1 MKKQFTLLLIG
12 AFAFCL
18 VFPNLSSAQE
28 SGESITV
35 IQEIKHDDGTV
46 TTVKKRLTGAESVE
60 DYFKSLPEGTEGAEV
75 DIRVVVEGQ
84 DGEPSEVGDEAPIFF
99 FRRAHSDQ
107 NNEELEEVRVYLNG
121 EEQAIQRVIEAE
133 LQGHSTGQHPRI
145 KRIKATKPFLGI
157 YPSDT
162 EDNAGVLVNGIV
174 NGSGAEAGG
183 LQQGDVITAIAGYGT
198 NGRYGLRGVLRKLE
212 PGQQV
217 KVNLIR
223 DGQPQSLN
231 VTLGEKA
238 YMRTVLN
245 EEREPCDVFIGVYVG
260 GTGPN
265 GTGVQVTDIIGGTP
279 AEKYGLQ
286 AGDVILAM
294 DGIEVTGNGEL
305 LTERDKHEPGEA
317 FTLTIQRGE
326 AVQDIGAQ
334 FLLCE
339 NQPEEAPAVVEEAPV
354 MELPETRL
362 QLKGYRAFPNPSYG
376 QIRVQFTGEQAPV
389 LVQITDATG
398 RVIHRT
404 QLNRFDGYFDEQID
418 LSSATP
424 GNLFLTI
431 QQNDKQVT
439 KQLVL
444 INRV

>member
-1 MKKQFTLLLIG
+1 MKAYFTFILIG
-12 AFAFCL
+12 VFAFCL
-18 VFPNLSSAQE
+18 GLPGAVSAQE
-28 SGESITV
+28 ESQPITV
-35 IQEIKHDDGTV
+35 IQEVKHDDGTV
-46 TTVKKRLTGAESVE
+46 TTIKKRLFGSEDMEAYLESL
-60 DYFKSLPEGTEGAEV
+60 SEGTEGAEV
-75 DIRVVVEGQ
+75 DIQVIVGDQEAGAGKEDPLFYFRSAHSGQ
-84 DGEPSEVGDEAPIFF
+84 DTEEAEQVQI
-99 FRRAHSDQ
+99 
-107 NNEELEEVRVYLNG
+107 YLNG
-121 EEQAIQRVIEAE
+121 EEKTIQRIIKTE
-133 LQGHSTGQHPRI
+133 LEHRQSGQHGRT
-145 KRIKATKPFLGI
+145 KRVEATKPFLGI

-162 EDNAGVLVNGIV
+162 DDNAGVMVNRIV
-174 NGSGAEAGG
+174 SGSGAEAGG

-217 KVNLIR
+217 KVELIR

-294 DGIEVTGNGEL
+294 DGIKVTGNGEL

-317 FTLTIQRGE
+317 FTLTVQRGA

-339 NQPEEAPAVVEEAPV
+339 NPPEEAPALVEEVPEV
-354 MELPETRL
+354 EIPETTL
-362 QLKGYRAFPNPSYG
+362 QLKDYRAFPNPSYG
-376 QIRVQFTGEQAPV
+376 QIRVQFTGEAAP
-389 LVQITDATG
+389 LNLQITDATG
-398 RVIHRT
+398 RVVYQS

-418 LSSATP
+418 LSSGTP
-424 GNLFLTI
+424 GSLFLTI
-431 QQNDKQVT
+431 QQNGKQAT
-439 KQLVL
+439 KRLLL